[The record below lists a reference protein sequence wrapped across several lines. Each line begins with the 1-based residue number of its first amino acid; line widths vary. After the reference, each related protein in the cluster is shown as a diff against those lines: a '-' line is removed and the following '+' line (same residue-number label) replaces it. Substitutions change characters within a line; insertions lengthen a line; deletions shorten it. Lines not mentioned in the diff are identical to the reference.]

1 MSFHLPIFIATFM
14 LLCGC
19 GSLFSARHDTHKRQV
34 RRLKERIEELA
45 DENWALGESADR
57 FRSLLE
63 SHGDLI
69 VRRAADGKIIYA
81 NEAFCRVIGK
91 TAEDI
96 VGTIC
101 PLQALEQRGE
111 AMLEDG
117 TRVYDQKL
125 ATPSG

>member
-1 MSFHLPIFIATFM
+1 MSFDLPIFIVTFM

-19 GSLFSARHDTHKRQV
+19 GSLFAASHEAQKRRV

-63 SHGDLI
+63 THDDLI
-69 VRRAADGKIIYA
+69 VRRAADGKVIYA
-81 NEAFCRVIGK
+81 NEAFCRLIGK
-91 TAEDI
+91 TAEDV

-117 TRVYDQKL
+117 
-125 ATPSG
+125 